1 MISGISEALTD
12 SWWVSLWSCGIAVV
26 NTFDGVVVD
35 FCWLGWLV
43 RTRWIL
49 NDFRFFDGGLEVSK
63 EGIVVKLYF
72 HALCFNDI
80 VFLYCVV
87 HFGHSRRLFA
97 LIVCSI
103 LLFKFLM

>member
-1 MISGISEALTD
+1 MASFSDLL
-12 SWWVSLWSCGIAVV
+12 V
-26 NTFDGVVVD
+26 GVA
-35 FCWLGWLV
+35 GTHPLV
-43 RTRWIL
+43 RPIL